1 MGAVYYQSSVAR
13 RWLFARTYPGRRG
26 NNSCRDSRL
35 GCPAQ
40 TKSGRATRKALRDRV
55 GERPTTNNPR
65 RFSHSKLQNSVDT
78 SFIVPQYL
86 VSERPLVLF
95 IGLVFQ
101 ATGPGVQSGKGNR
114 SMEDPSMAT
123 KKKAKKKKH

>member
-13 RWLFARTYPGRRG
+13 RWSFARTYPGRRG
-26 NNSCRDSRL
+26 N
-35 GCPAQ
+35 Q

-55 GERPTTNNPR
+55 GERPTTNDPR

-101 ATGPGVQSGKGNR
+101 ATGPGVQSRKGNR